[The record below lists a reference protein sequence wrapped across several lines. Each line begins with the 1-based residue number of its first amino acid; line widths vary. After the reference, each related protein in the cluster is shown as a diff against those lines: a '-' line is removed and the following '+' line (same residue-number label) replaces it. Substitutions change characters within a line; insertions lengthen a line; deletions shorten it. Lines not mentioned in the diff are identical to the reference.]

1 MASHDPE
8 TPGKVAQLIEAY
20 DSAHSRQVPANEKAN
35 ERTRPDPKYNAY
47 NATPARILIT
57 RRVGRNLLRI

>member
-20 DSAHSRQVPANEKAN
+20 DSAHSRQVPANELTKKL
-35 ERTRPDPKYNAY
+35 TKGQGV
-47 NATPARILIT
+47 IT
-57 RRVGRNLLRI
+57 RIPSTMQRNTRQEFLSPEGIH